1 MYHPSE
7 MFSQYGGSYPLRPPP
22 PPGTG
27 YPQSQGPQYEAF
39 RYPDLDAAP
48 KLESFFPSLEPSGRL
63 LPPAPGLSY
72 GPSQALPPGPP
83 PSTRIPSGVR
93 MSLENGELW
102 KRGIGTEMIITKAGR
117 RMFPQLKVSV
127 TGLDPEAKY
136 LMLVDVVPVG
146 GSRYKWQG
154 KRWEASGKAELPPPD
169 RVYIHP
175 DSPASGAHWMRQP
188 VSFHRL
194 KLTNNTLDPHGHLI
208 VHSMHRYQPRIH
220 VVGAGGRRGA
230 GGGCASFTFPETQ
243 FLTVTAYQNP
253 QITQMKIESNPFA
266 KGFRENGMNSKRERE
281 ARIKRKMKAN
291 ECETNVGES
300 ESKKGPCDSTLTE
313 EMSLEQQPPLP
324 PPGLPHP
331 SCSFYPT
338 AGTNPSGAEAY
349 VQHPAAFHGLRG
361 APSPYG
367 SPSQEMGP
375 PPSSPTVKSPHEQ
388 SDFRAMLPT
397 SWNGLDIIPFLGG
410 PEPSDVSPFPSFKF
424 SFTPY
429 PPAPRVYGPPAS
441 YPGSQPPML

>member
-7 MFSQYGGSYPLRPPP
+7 MFPQYGSSYALRPPP
-22 PPGTG
+22 APGAA
-27 YPQSQGPQYEAF
+27 YPQSQAPQYEAF
-39 RYPDLDAAP
+39 RYSELESAP
-48 KLESFFPSLEPSGRL
+48 KLEGFFPGLDPPGRL
-63 LPPAPGLSY
+63 LPPTPGLPY
-72 GPSQALPPGPP
+72 GASQTLPTGPPTTAQLPP
-83 PSTRIPSGVR
+83 GVR
-93 MSLENGELW
+93 MSLENSELW
-102 KRGIGTEMIITKAGR
+102 KRFSGIGTEMIITKAGR

-136 LMLVDVVPVG
+136 LLLVDVVPVG
-146 GSRYKWQG
+146 GSRYKWHG
-154 KRWEASGKAELPPPD
+154 KKWEASGKAELPPPD

-208 VHSMHRYQPRIH
+208 VHSMHRYQPRVH

-281 ARIKRKMKAN
+281 ARIKRKMKIN
-291 ECETNVGES
+291 ECEANQGES

-313 EMSLEQQPPLP
+313 EGPLEQQPPPALP
-324 PPGLPHP
+324 QP
-331 SCSFYPT
+331 SCSFYPP
-338 AGTNPSGAEAY
+338 AGINLNGAEAY

-361 APSPYG
+361 PSSPYG
-367 SPSQEMGP
+367 SPSQEIAA
-375 PPSSPTVKSPHEQ
+375 PSSPPTKPPPEQ
-388 SDFRAMLPT
+388 TDFRAMLPANWP
-397 SWNGLDIIPFLGG
+397 SLDMVPFLASAEP
-410 PEPSDVSPFPSFKF
+410 PEASSFSPFKF
-424 SFTPY
+424 SFAPY
-429 PPAPRVYGPPAS
+429 PPPPRVYGPPS
-441 YPGSQPPML
+441 GYPGSQPPML

>member
-1 MYHPSE
+1 
-7 MFSQYGGSYPLRPPP
+7 MFSQYGGAYPLRPPP
-22 PPGTG
+22 PPGAG
-27 YPQSQGPQYEAF
+27 YPQGQAPQYEAF

-48 KLESFFPSLEPSGRL
+48 KLDSFFPSLEPSGRL

-83 PSTRIPSGVR
+83 PGTRIPSGVR

-102 KRGIGTEMIITKAGR
+102 KRFSGIGTEMIITKAGR

-146 GSRYKWQG
+146 GSRYKWHG

-188 VSFHRL
+188 
-194 KLTNNTLDPHGHLI
+194 LI

-220 VVGAGGRRGA
+220 IVGAGGRRGA

-291 ECETNVGES
+291 ECETNMGES

-313 EMSLEQQPPLP
+313 EMPLDHQQQPLLP

-331 SCSFYPT
+331 SCSFYPIGG
-338 AGTNPSGAEAY
+338 ANPSGAEAY

-361 APSPYG
+361 APSPYS
-367 SPSQEMGP
+367 SPSQEMAP

-410 PEPSDVSPFPSFKF
+410 PEPPDASPFPSFKF

-429 PPAPRVYGPPAS
+429 PPTPRVYGPPAS

>member
-7 MFSQYGGSYPLRPPP
+7 IFPQYGSSYALRPPP
-22 PPGTG
+22 PPGAA
-27 YPQSQGPQYEAF
+27 YSQSQASQYEAF
-39 RYPDLDAAP
+39 RYSELEAAP
-48 KLESFFPSLEPSGRL
+48 KLEGFFPGLDPPGRL
-63 LPPAPGLSY
+63 LPPTPGLPY
-72 GPSQALPPGPP
+72 GSPQTLPTAPPTTAQLPP
-83 PSTRIPSGVR
+83 GVR
-93 MSLENGELW
+93 MSLENSELW
-102 KRGIGTEMIITKAGR
+102 KRFSGIGTEMIITKAGR

-136 LMLVDVVPVG
+136 LLLVDVVPVG
-146 GSRYKWQG
+146 GSRYKWHG
-154 KRWEASGKAELPPPD
+154 KKWEASGKAELPPPD

-208 VHSMHRYQPRIH
+208 VHSMHRYQPRVH

-230 GGGCASFTFPETQ
+230 GSGCGSFTFPETQ

-281 ARIKRKMKAN
+281 ARIKRKMKSN
-291 ECETNVGES
+291 ECEANQGES

-313 EMSLEQQPPLP
+313 EGPLEQQPPPALP
-324 PPGLPHP
+324 QP
-331 SCSFYPT
+331 SCSFYPP
-338 AGTNPSGAEAY
+338 AGINLNGAEAY

-361 APSPYG
+361 PASPYG
-367 SPSQEMGP
+367 SPSQEIAA
-375 PPSSPTVKSPHEQ
+375 PPSSPPTKSPPEQ
-388 SDFRAMLPT
+388 TDFRAMLPVSWT
-397 SWNGLDIIPFLGG
+397 SLETVPFLASAEP
-410 PEPSDVSPFPSFKF
+410 PEASSFSPFKF
-424 SFTPY
+424 SFAPY
-429 PPAPRVYGPPAS
+429 PPPPLVYGPPS
-441 YPGSQPPML
+441 GYPGSQPSML

>member
-1 MYHPSE
+1 MGAE
-7 MFSQYGGSYPLRPPP
+7 GVGELNV
-22 PPGTG
+22 GTV
-27 YPQSQGPQYEAF
+27 
-39 RYPDLDAAP
+39 DLDAAP
-48 KLESFFPSLEPSGRL
+48 KLDSFFPGLEPPGRL
-63 LPPAPGLSY
+63 LPPAPGLPY
-72 GPSQALPPGPP
+72 GSGQTLPPGPSPTARLP
-83 PSTRIPSGVR
+83 PGVR

-102 KRGIGTEMIITKAGR
+102 KRFSSIGTEMIITKAGR
-117 RMFPQLKVSV
+117 RMFPQLKVSI

-136 LMLVDVVPVG
+136 LLLVDVVPVG
-146 GSRYKWQG
+146 SSRYKWHG

-208 VHSMHRYQPRIH
+208 VHSMHRYQPRVH

-291 ECETNVGES
+291 ECEANMGEN

-313 EMSLEQQPPLP
+313 EPPLQQQPPP
-324 PPGLPHP
+324 ALPHP
-331 SCSFYPT
+331 SCSFYPA
-338 AGTNPSGAEAY
+338 AGANPSGAEAY

-361 APSPYG
+361 APSPYN
-367 SPSQEMGP
+367 SPSQEMAA
-375 PPSSPTVKSPHEQ
+375 PPSSPTTKSPPEQ

-410 PEPSDVSPFPSFKF
+410 PEPSDASFPPFKF

-429 PPAPRVYGPPAS
+429 PPPPRVYGPPTG
-441 YPGSQPPML
+441 YPSSQPPML